1 MRVVS
6 SLTLALALSAPSLAL
21 AQPSSG
27 TVFISGGAFA
37 AIEQAPTTS
46 GFGVPDADASGTVAG
61 GAQSLGAGERQARA
75 ATLRARLHRGHARD
89 DVGEHR
95 AGPGALAQ
103 VA

>member
-6 SLTLALALSAPSLAL
+6 SLALALALSTPSLAL

-61 GAQSLGAGERQARA
+61 GGINAIPAPTPSTIIHLTSLFCMSGHKNCRRD
-75 ATLRARLHRGHARD
+75 HR
-89 DVGEHR
+89 EFKQT
-95 AGPGALAQ
+95 P
-103 VA
+103 